1 MYLFEEEKMQI
12 TVTTLSGDVFPL
24 EVPDDLELENF
35 KAFCE
40 AESGIASQEM
50 IILFNGKPL
59 LDDKKPMKEYG
70 VKNGDMVVMEK
81 VRKDLPRPPPASSQG
96 IGGMQLPDFGKIKV
110 PKPGQAGPSHGG
122 AGPSSRSQ
130 EDDPNWIRQML
141 KSNPDQ
147 LALLK
152 QNNPRLAEAL
162 ESSPDEFAKVN
173 LFLLFKKV
181 GLTEKNFEI

>member
-1 MYLFEEEKMQI
+1 MQNYI
-12 TVTTLSGDVFPL
+12 I
-24 EVPDDLELENF
+24 
-35 KAFCE
+35 FCFY
-40 AESGIASQEM
+40 IY
-50 IILFNGKPL
+50 IYIKGKPL
-59 LDDKKPMKEYG
+59 LDDKKTMKEYN

-81 VRKDLPRPPPASSQG
+81 VRKDLPKRSPPASSPAM
-96 IGGMQLPDFGKIKV
+96 GGMQLPDFGKIKV
-110 PKPGQAGPSHGG
+110 PKAGQASGSGGG

-130 EDDPNWIRQML
+130 EEDPNWIRQML

-173 LFLLFKKV
+173 LFLVFKSWFGGK
-181 GLTEKNFEI
+181 